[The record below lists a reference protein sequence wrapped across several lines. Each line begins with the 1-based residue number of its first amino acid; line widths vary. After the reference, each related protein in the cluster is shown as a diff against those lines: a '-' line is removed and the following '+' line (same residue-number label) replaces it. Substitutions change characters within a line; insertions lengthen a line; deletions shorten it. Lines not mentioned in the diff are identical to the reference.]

1 MITASWPMPNSHTTP
16 VQEVSEQDSRIKSA
30 IDNFQKKGEL
40 KMSIGNNLSE
50 SEINFL
56 QECITEA
63 RKELAAKVLLKAVNE
78 TLINESQT
86 HDLDDVY
93 AQKGKIPFPKIEQP
107 PLTLFE
113 DLGTAYS
120 LEEL

>member
-40 KMSIGNNLSE
+40 KKSNGNNLSE

-63 RKELAAKVLLKAVNE
+63 MKELAAKVLLKAVNE

-93 AQKGKIPFPKIEQP
+93 DPQGKIPFTKIKQP

-120 LEEL
+120 LEKL